1 MQSTNDILLKIIEK
15 TSELYPDYVS
25 KALAPCDS
33 SSRSTQRLVNAKS
46 IYKRVLS
53 AFTLDQLLNSTS
65 YNEILDFCGNI
76 PARLEFIHSLLE
88 TFDKGDITFRNE
100 ASSLVKRSKTSMKM
114 TKELLTQGHKIH
126 MGSSMNRLV
135 YDIVLINPH
144 NIFEEFERVFES
156 KTRGNKEYARQSINY
171 YLKSHPGLKL
181 FNDLFDEKYEQIKW
195 DEKWSK
201 SSLFRKEIYEQI
213 VKWVERRTQTTSSK
227 PEVASR
233 AAIARYTHTLR
244 LLANYINNNLNPPTG
259 GVDCLQWFF
268 SFANIEQLNNALIHI
283 VENDITVKNELV
295 KSENSPH
302 SGTEFVYAFSSLT
315 KHILV
320 KYFTNK
326 QDALSLNV
334 TYILSSSSDK
344 REQAS
349 HTERRHFLPSEII
362 KIEEYIIENQNSM
375 WKLAFIILKEVGLRI
390 YALTSLKIGHFIN
403 SNGCIVDSVTVLEK
417 QRKRRTFI
425 VSETMKKTLNEYF
438 EEFPIAKTDRERF
451 VFRAQ
456 EGYGKRSERYTPYN
470 ISHLIKQFCND
481 AGVVGNFVHVHA
493 FRHTL
498 VNSLMSHGN
507 KIENVSK
514 YIGHSSVATTER
526 YYWTDNVSNI
536 IGTMNVPWLKATD
549 KKFAMPA
556 DLDEESDEEIDDF
569 EEDVSILDSASGAF
583 SSAGK
588 CAQCDVLFHVL
599 LTYHSELTD
608 AQKLNIKSKIP
619 NVEQIFDTFCAESLC
634 SQSMASND
642 KSLRDFDE

>member
-1 MQSTNDILLKIIEK
+1 MESTNDILLKIIEK
-15 TSELYPDYVS
+15 TSQLYPDS
-25 KALAPCDS
+25 TTKKALI
-33 SSRSTQRLVNAKS
+33 NAKNL
-46 IYKRVLS
+46 YKRVFS
-53 AFTLDQLLNSTS
+53 AFTLDQLLSSTT
-65 YNEILDFCGNI
+65 YNEIIDFCGNI

-88 TFDKGDITFRNE
+88 IYDKGDETFRNE
-100 ASSLVKRSKTSMKM
+100 ASSLVKRSKTAMKM
-114 TKELLTQGHKIH
+114 TKELLEQGYKIH
-126 MGSSMNRLV
+126 MGSSINRLV

-156 KTRGNKEYARQSINY
+156 ETRGNKEYARQSINY
-171 YLKSHPGLKL
+171 YLKTHPGLKL

-201 SSLFRKEIYEQI
+201 SSPFRKEIYEQI

-244 LLANYINNNLNPPTG
+244 LLSNYINNNLNPPTG

-268 SFANIEQLNNALIHI
+268 SFANIEQLNNALIYI
-283 VENDITVKNELV
+283 VDNDITVKNELV
-295 KSENSPH
+295 RSENSAH

-334 TYILSSSSDK
+334 NYILSSSSDK

-349 HTERRHFLPSEII
+349 HTERRHFLPSEIM
-362 KIEEYIIENQNSM
+362 KIEEYIMETQNSM

-403 SNGCIVDSVTVLEK
+403 PNGCLVDSVTVLEK

-425 VSETMKKTLNEYF
+425 VSESMKKMLNEYF
-438 EEFPIAKTDRERF
+438 EEFPISKTDRERF
-451 VFRAQ
+451 IFRSQ
-456 EGYGKRSERYTPYN
+456 ENYGKRSERYSPEN

-514 YIGHSSVATTER
+514 YIGHSSVSTTEK

-536 IGTMNVPWLKATD
+536 IGTMNVPWLKLGD

-556 DLDEESDEEIDDF
+556 DLDDSEDEDDF
-569 EEDVSILDSASGAF
+569 EGDDSISDSAPGAF

-634 SQSMASND
+634 SQSVASND
-642 KSLRDFDE
+642 KSIRDFD

>member
-1 MQSTNDILLKIIEK
+1 MSQQLNINKPTNL
-15 TSELYPDYVS
+15 
-25 KALAPCDS
+25 
-33 SSRSTQRLVNAKS
+33 
-46 IYKRVLS
+46 
-53 AFTLDQLLNSTS
+53 
-65 YNEILDFCGNI
+65 
-76 PARLEFIHSLLE
+76 
-88 TFDKGDITFRNE
+88 
-100 ASSLVKRSKTSMKM
+100 
-114 TKELLTQGHKIH
+114 
-126 MGSSMNRLV
+126 
-135 YDIVLINPH
+135 
-144 NIFEEFERVFES
+144 
-156 KTRGNKEYARQSINY
+156 
-171 YLKSHPGLKL
+171 
-181 FNDLFDEKYEQIKW
+181 
-195 DEKWSK
+195 
-201 SSLFRKEIYEQI
+201 
-213 VKWVERRTQTTSSK
+213 KWVERRTQTTSSK

-244 LLANYINNNLNPPTG
+244 LLSNYINNHLNPPTK

-268 SFANIEQLNNALIHI
+268 SIANIEQLNKALIHI

-295 KSENSPH
+295 KSENSAH

-334 TYILSSSSDK
+334 NYILSSSSDK

-349 HTERRHFLPSEII
+349 HTERRHFLPSEIM
-362 KIEEYIIENQNSM
+362 KIEEYIMETQNSM

-403 SNGCIVDSVTVLEK
+403 PNGCIVDSVTVLEK

-425 VSETMKKTLNEYF
+425 VSEMMKKMLNEYF
-438 EEFPIAKTDRERF
+438 EEFPISKTDRERF

-493 FRHTL
+493 FRHTI

-514 YIGHSSVATTER
+514 YIGHSSVSTTEK

-536 IGTMNVPWLKATD
+536 IGTMNVPWLKAND
-549 KKFAMPA
+549 KKFAMPVG
-556 DLDEESDEEIDDF
+556 LDDNDDEEIDDF
-569 EEDVSILDSASGAF
+569 EEDNSISDSAPGAF

-642 KSLRDFDE
+642 KSM

>member
-1 MQSTNDILLKIIEK
+1 MESTNDILLKIIEK
-15 TSELYPDYVS
+15 TSKLYPSDVS
-25 KALAPCDS
+25 NTKAL
-33 SSRSTQRLVNAKS
+33 VNSKNL
-46 IYKRVLS
+46 YKRVLS
-53 AFTLDQLLNSTS
+53 AFTLDQLLNSAT
-65 YNEILDFCGNI
+65 YNEIIDFCGNI
-76 PARLEFIHSLLE
+76 PARLEFIHSLFE
-88 TFDKGDITFRNE
+88 TFDKGDDTFRTT

-114 TKELLTQGHKIH
+114 TKELLEQGYKIH

-144 NIFEEFERVFES
+144 NIFEEFERVFVNE
-156 KTRGNKEYARQSINY
+156 TRGNKEYARQSINY
-171 YLKSHPGLKL
+171 YLKTHPGLKL
-181 FNDLFDEKYEQIKW
+181 FNELFDEKYEQIKW

-201 SSLFRKEIYEQI
+201 TSSFRKEVYEQI
-213 VKWVERRTQTTSSK
+213 VQWVERRTQTTSSK

-244 LLANYINNNLNPPTG
+244 LLSNYINNNLNPPTQ

-268 SFANIEQLNNALIHI
+268 SIANIEQLNKALIHI

-295 KSENSPH
+295 KSENSAH
-302 SGTEFVYAFSSLT
+302 SGTEFVYAFSSLS
-315 KHILV
+315 KHILA

-334 TYILSSSSDK
+334 NYILSSSSDK

-349 HTERRHFLPSEII
+349 HTERRHFLPSEIM
-362 KIEEYIIENQNSM
+362 KIEEYIMENQNSM

-403 SNGCIVDSVTVLEK
+403 PNGCLVDSVTVLEK

-438 EEFPIAKTDRERF
+438 EEFPISKSDRERF

-456 EGYGKRSERYTPYN
+456 EGYGKRSERYTPEN

-514 YIGHSSVATTER
+514 YIGHASVATTER

-549 KKFAMPA
+549 KKFAMPV
-556 DLDEESDEEIDDF
+556 DLDDSEDETDDF
-569 EEDVSILDSASGAF
+569 EEYNDGVSISDVSAPGAF
-583 SSAGK
+583 SAAGK
-588 CAQCDVLFHVL
+588 CVQCDVLFHVL

-608 AQKLNIKSKIP
+608 VQKLNIKSKIP

-642 KSLRDFDE
+642 KSLRDFDD